1 MCSILKHQCVK
12 RPTVNGSHGVY
23 FPRSFGFIEISC
35 ALTMINEQIL
45 TQRKGKKKKCEGVHI
60 RSPES
65 HSTQPAVKSRLKC
78 ITLQRI
84 KENAISHTI
93 KKRQSSIRAQAIKT
107 CTLTDLFHE
116 TAKQT

>member
-1 MCSILKHQCVK
+1 MCSILEHQCVK

-45 TQRKGKKKKCEGVHI
+45 TQRKGEEKKCEGVHI

-65 HSTQPAVKSRLKC
+65 LSTQPAVKSGLKC